1 MANSAILSV
10 RIVGDAVDAVR
21 TFQETEDRA
30 LRMQRTFERASQISA
45 LALGAITAAA
55 LDVAGAASEAEQAA
69 GAVESVFKGS
79 SDTIKGYAQDAADAV
94 GLSTTSYSNLAAVL
108 GAQLTNMGLAG
119 GELTTQTNNLIGLGA
134 DLAATFGGT
143 TADAVAAVSSLLRG
157 ERDPIERYGVSIKQA
172 DIDARK
178 AALGLSGLTGE
189 AARNADMQATLAILT
204 EQTAAAQGQFQ
215 RESDTA
221 AGAQQRMN
229 AEWENARAALGEALL
244 PLFSTFATVLGDVA
258 RWIGENQALV
268 GFLTI
273 VIGGLAAA
281 ILVAQGAQI
290 AWNIAMAANPIGL
303 IVLAIAAVIGIIAL
317 LIANWEDVQR
327 VVGEVVDNIVA
338 WIDDMVKGI
347 QDAVGW
353 LGDLLGFDGKGIGI
367 QATTTGTGAAASLT
381 GVGAA
386 STLTDPQT
394 AAASAPAWALEGALA
409 GVRGGDTYNVT
420 VNGAI
425 DRDGTARTIEDLL
438 DRRSRRTGRG
448 VAKEGSSRWR

>member
-21 TFQETEDRA
+21 AFQATEDRA
-30 LRMQRTFERASQISA
+30 RRMQQGLERASQLSA
-45 LALGAITAAA
+45 AALGLITAAA
-55 LDVAGAASEAEQAA
+55 WKVADAASEAEQAA

-79 SDTIKGYAQDAADAV
+79 ADTIKGYAADAADAV
-94 GLSTTSYSNLAAVL
+94 GLSSTSYSNLAAVL

-119 GELTTQTNNLIGLGA
+119 GELTNQTNNLIGLGA

-157 ERDPIERYGVSIKQA
+157 ERDPIERYGVSIKQV

-178 AALGLSGLTGE
+178 AALGLDGLTGE

-204 EQTAAAQGQFQ
+204 EQTAAAQGQFS

-221 AGAQQRMN
+221 AGTQQRMT
-229 AEWENARAALGEALL
+229 AEWENAQAALGEALL
-244 PLFSTFATVLGDVA
+244 PLLSQFTTILGDAA

-273 VIGGLAAA
+273 VLGGLATA

-290 AWNIAMAANPIGL
+290 AWNIAMSANPIGL
-303 IVLAIAAVIGIIAL
+303 IVLAVAAVIAVIAL
-317 LIANWEDVQR
+317 LIANWKDVER
-327 VVGEVVDNIVA
+327 VVGEAVDNIVA
-338 WIDDMVKGI
+338 WVDGMVKGI

-367 QATTTGTGAAASLT
+367 QATATTSVAPVSSIGAAAALT
-381 GVGAA
+381 APETVAA
-386 STLTDPQT
+386 N
-394 AAASAPAWALEGALA
+394 APATAGSLEGALA